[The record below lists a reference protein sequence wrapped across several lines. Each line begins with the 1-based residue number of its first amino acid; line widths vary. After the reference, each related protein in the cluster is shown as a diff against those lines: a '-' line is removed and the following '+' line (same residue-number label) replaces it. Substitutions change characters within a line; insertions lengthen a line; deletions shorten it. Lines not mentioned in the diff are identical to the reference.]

1 MGLQRRNQRLPDAPA
16 AIALADHQHLDKT
29 AAEEVIVQHPIAHH
43 HALFL
48 GKKTDA
54 LRAPGADLR
63 RTLRRILS
71 NAVQGDQRCD
81 IGFSS
86 KAHKHI

>member
-1 MGLQRRNQRLPDAPA
+1 
-16 AIALADHQHLDKT
+16 
-29 AAEEVIVQHPIAHH
+29 
-43 HALFL
+43 

-63 RTLRRILS
+63 RALRRILS
-71 NAVQGDQRCD
+71 NAVQGDQGCG
-81 IGFSS
+81 IGFRS